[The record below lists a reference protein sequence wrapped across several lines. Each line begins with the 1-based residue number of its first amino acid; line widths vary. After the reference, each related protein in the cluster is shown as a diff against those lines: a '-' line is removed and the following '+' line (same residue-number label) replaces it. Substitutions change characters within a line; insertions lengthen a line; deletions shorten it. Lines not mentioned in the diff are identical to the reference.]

1 MGQRE
6 QDLQATRRELAQSQ
20 EALQV
25 EQRECQAV
33 KEKLQACESERDKTQ
48 ETLRSEEGQ
57 RKTLEERLNRMQDRL
72 KRFFTCPSPG
82 ICSGTEM
89 GGSAVRD
96 EERGD
101 THGRVQGP
109 V

>member
-25 EQRECQAV
+25 ERRECQAV
-33 KEKLQACESERDKTQ
+33 KENLQACESERDKTQ

-82 ICSGTEM
+82 ICSGREM